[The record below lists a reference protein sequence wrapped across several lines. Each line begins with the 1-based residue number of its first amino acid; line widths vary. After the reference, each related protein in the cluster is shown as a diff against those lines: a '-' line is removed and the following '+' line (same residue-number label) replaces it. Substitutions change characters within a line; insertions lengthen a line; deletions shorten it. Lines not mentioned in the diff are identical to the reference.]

1 MGCGA
6 STDYSAEAYAKF
18 KNDAEDKQTLIL
30 RSFYRAIS
38 NSFHDMENKK
48 KGVDVRPIITQSK
61 GGCDPKIHDT
71 HKGMS
76 TLEELIAAVFGA
88 NVGGVKRDENAKI
101 SLEVWKELCRSLK
114 KECKDFWSHEDEKK
128 LVQRIT
134 EMSIKA
140 GQKDMSWCKKVR
152 VYCRPL
158 GDDGKFFFAKVESTQ
173 EEGILT
179 FPAKPVEEQD
189 GVSPAAWINYRYGK
203 ADDSKEKLQI
213 DVLTWEMG
221 AWSESRMEVDPGQV
235 FDL

>member
-1 MGCGA
+1 
-6 STDYSAEAYAKF
+6 
-18 KNDAEDKQTLIL
+18 
-30 RSFYRAIS
+30 
-38 NSFHDMENKK
+38 
-48 KGVDVRPIITQSK
+48 
-61 GGCDPKIHDT
+61 
-71 HKGMS
+71 MS

-88 NVGGVKRDENAKI
+88 NVGGLKRDENAKI

-114 KECKDFWSHEDEKK
+114 QECKDFWSHEDEKK

-158 GDDGKFFFAKVESTQ
+158 GATWSGGDRCVEESDWLTDDGKFFFAKVESTQ

-189 GVSPAAWINYRYGK
+189 GVSPAAWINYRSYGK